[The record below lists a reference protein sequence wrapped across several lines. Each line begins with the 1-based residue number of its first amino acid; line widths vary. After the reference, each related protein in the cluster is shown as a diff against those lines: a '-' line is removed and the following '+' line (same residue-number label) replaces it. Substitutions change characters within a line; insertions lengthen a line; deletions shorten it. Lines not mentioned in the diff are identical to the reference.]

1 MPHELSKSDA
11 FAISFGTSIIR
22 FRWLVLAFTVLLV
35 LSALSGVKH
44 LEFSNDYRVFF
55 SDENPELST
64 FINFQ
69 NTYSKTD
76 SVLFVIQVPDGTAF
90 NKELLSAIEQ
100 LTKDAWKIPYASRVD
115 SITNFQNTYANQDEL
130 IVEDLIEDAALLN
143 DSEIT
148 AKKITALAE
157 PLLRGN
163 LISPSA
169 DTVGIN
175 VTLNLPQKTMNEVP
189 LAVEHIRKLA
199 HELQRQHPEVHI
211 ALSGI
216 AMLNNAFGEASLN
229 DMSSLVPAM
238 YGLLILMT
246 LIVLRSLYG
255 SISTLLVVA
264 FSSMVAMG
272 LAGYLG
278 IPLTPVAAA
287 APTIIMTLAI
297 ADSIH
302 ILVSMLDHM
311 RSGASKH
318 KAIIET
324 LRLNFIPVTL
334 TSLTTMIGFLTLN
347 FSDAP
352 PYWHLGNITA
362 MGIASAWLLSLIML
376 PALLAVLPIKTTHSA
391 TKDWPSQKLEQL
403 ANWVILKRKPILV
416 CGALLTLGLT
426 AAAPTITL
434 NDEFIKYFDTDIQF
448 RKDADFTA
456 ENLSG
461 VYVVEYSIGSGEKGG
476 IHNPDYLNKLDAF
489 TDWLRAQPET
499 KHVYS
504 YGDIIKRLN
513 KNLHNDDPAWYTMPQ
528 DAELAAQYLLLYEF
542 SLPYGMDLT
551 NRISLDKS
559 STRVTTIV
567 SNISSTQ
574 MQQFNQRAEQWM
586 NNNLPQAM
594 QSNPTGT
601 AVMFAYISKRNIES
615 MMIGNV
621 IAIVAISFIMLLVL
635 RNIPLGFISLIA
647 NSLPIIMMFGVW
659 ALLVGQVGMV
669 ASTVAAGTLG
679 IVVDD
684 TVHFL
689 TKYLRAIREMGM
701 SKFDAIRY
709 TYKTVGVAIVS
720 TTIIL
725 VAGFSILVFS
735 DFQLNAQT
743 GSMSSI
749 TIILALLFDF
759 LFLPALLLIGAKES
773 IPSTDRATSLIKA
786 SDS

>member
-1 MPHELSKSDA
+1 MSQQLSKSDA
-11 FAISFGTSIIR
+11 FAINFGKVIIR
-22 FRWLVLAFTVLLV
+22 FRWLVLATILLLV
-35 LSALSGVKH
+35 FAAASGTKH

-55 SDENPELST
+55 SDENPELAT
-64 FINFQ
+64 FENLQ

-76 SVLFVIQVPDGTAF
+76 SALFVIQVPEGSAF
-90 NKELLSAIEQ
+90 NKALLHAIEQ
-100 LTKDAWKIPYASRVD
+100 LSKEAWKIPYASRVD
-115 SITNFQNTYANQDEL
+115 SITNFQHTYAEEDDL
-130 IVEDLIEDAALLN
+130 VVEDFIEDANTLSAEEISAKQAIAL
-143 DSEIT
+143 T
-148 AKKITALAE
+148 E

-163 LISPSA
+163 LISPTA
-169 DTVGIN
+169 NTVGIN
-175 VTLNLPQKTMNEVP
+175 VTLNFPQKTMNEVP
-189 LAVEHIRKLA
+189 LAVKHIRRLA
-199 HELQRQHPEVHI
+199 NELQAKHPDVHI
-211 ALSGI
+211 ALAGI

-229 DMSSLVPAM
+229 DMTSLIPAM
-238 YGLLILMT
+238 YCLLILMT
-246 LIVLRSLYG
+246 LLVLRSFYG
-255 SISTLLVVA
+255 SISTLLVIA

-272 LAGYLG
+272 LAGFMG
-278 IPLTPVAAA
+278 IPLTPVAAV

-311 RSGASKH
+311 RNGANKQQ
-318 KAIIET
+318 AILET

-362 MGIASAWLLSLIML
+362 IGIAAAWLLSLIML
-376 PALLAVLPIKTTHSA
+376 PALLAILPIKITGTAH
-391 TKDWPSQKLEQL
+391 KDWPSLKLEQL
-403 ANWVILKRKPILV
+403 ADWVIMKRKTILIF
-416 CGALLTLGLT
+416 GAFLTVGLT

-434 NDEFIKYFDTDIQF
+434 NDEFIKYFGPDIQF

-456 ENLSG
+456 KHLSG
-461 VYVVEYSIGSGEKGG
+461 VYIVEYSIGSGEKGG
-476 IHNPDYLNKLDAF
+476 IHNANYLNKLEEF
-489 TDWLRAQPET
+489 THWLRSQPET

-513 KNLHNDDPAWYTMPQ
+513 KNLHNDDSEWYKMPQ
-528 DAELAAQYLLLYEF
+528 NPELAAQYLLLYEF

-551 NRISLDKS
+551 NRVSLDKD

-567 SNISSTQ
+567 KNISSIE
-574 MQQFNQRAEQWM
+574 MQHFNQRAKEWM
-586 NNNLPQAM
+586 QANLPDAM
-594 QSNPTGT
+594 QAKPTGT
-601 AVMFAYISKRNIES
+601 AVMFSYISKRNIES
-615 MMIGNV
+615 MMIGNI
-621 IAIVAISFIMLLVL
+621 IAIIAISFIMLMVL
-635 RNIPLGFISLIA
+635 RNITLGFISLIA

-659 ALLVGQVGMV
+659 AILVGQVGMV

-701 SKFDAIRY
+701 SRADAIRY

-725 VAGFSILVFS
+725 VVGFSILMLS

-759 LFLPALLLIGAKES
+759 LFLPALLLIGAE
-773 IPSTDRATSLIKA
+773 DE
-786 SDS
+786 